1 MAKFEVSVS
10 GFQVEGKWS
19 DIVEHGEK
27 IAYALKQIG
36 IDDNIEEEFNEYND
50 WRPKA
55 SENLNED
62 VQNKTAEKASI
73 DDSGDESPKDSMK
86 KAGEEIVDSYKN
98 ANKPKKMVSKWGDS
112 ARYTAKGVG
121 TIGKKILKGTEETV
135 YKNMMT
141 SVSPYYFDNK
151 LISANLTSKSESE
164 YVFEVNINEDELKHK
179 VQDKLEEYEEK
190 YDRWHIS
197 TKYDADSV
205 QNAEGE
211 RINVDKLEQEDEDN
225 PNPMLT

>member
-10 GFQVEGKWS
+10 GFQVEGNWS

-27 IAYALKQIG
+27 IAYALEQIG
-36 IDDNIEEEFNEYND
+36 LDEDMKDAFDEYND

-55 SENLNED
+55 SENLNKD
-62 VQNKTAEKASI
+62 VQDKTAEKASV
-73 DDSGDESPKDSMK
+73 DDSDDESPKDSMK
-86 KAGEEIVDSYKN
+86 KAGEEMVDSYKKVD
-98 ANKPKKMVSKWGDS
+98 KPKKMVSKWGDS
-112 ARYTAKGVG
+112 ARHTAKGVG
-121 TIGKKILKGTEETV
+121 TIGKKILKSTEETV
-135 YKNMMT
+135 YKNIMT
-141 SVSPYYFDNK
+141 SISPYYFDNE
-151 LISANLTSKSESE
+151 LISANITSKSESE
-164 YVFEVNINEDELKHK
+164 YVFEVNINEDELKQK

-211 RINVDKLEQEDEDN
+211 ETNVDKSEQEDEDN
-225 PNPMLT
+225 PNPKST